1 MIRTY
6 KKGAVLE
13 DYLFKT
19 LLELIQYY
27 IKMSVITETIR
38 KAIQKNEDLS
48 HLEIIE
54 FFHMRIATP
63 DELITFLNKCD
74 EDGQ

>member
-13 DYLFKT
+13 EYLFKT
-19 LLELIQYY
+19 LLELIQHLV
-27 IKMSVITETIR
+27 KMSVITESIR

-48 HLEIIE
+48 HLEII
-54 FFHMRIATP
+54 
-63 DELITFLNKCD
+63 
-74 EDGQ
+74 